1 MKVIRKDSKVCLF
14 EDLDSG
20 DIFKFSETG
29 SLLMKIANQYS
40 ESLNCLDIEIGKL
53 YEVNSADV
61 VIPVDG
67 CFVEG
72 MAEHDT

>member
-1 MKVIRKDSKVCLF
+1 MKVIRKDRNICSFKN
-14 EDLDSG
+14 LDSG

-29 SLLMKIANQYS
+29 SLFMKIANQYR

-53 YEVNSADV
+53 YEANSMDE
-61 VIPVDG
+61 VIPVDD

-72 MAEHDT
+72 MVDHDA